1 MPRRSLRKKV
11 LCTLQKIVSSRRDEA
26 DDRLIFD
33 DDDSLED
40 GIDDEYEEM
49 LNQLHSQRY
58 LNERTSRKRE
68 SMCFNIEDCLSPESL
83 RFNEEEF
90 LAYFRLTREQ
100 FKEVAHIISSQSTFI
115 KQRKK

>member
-1 MPRRSLRKKV
+1 
-11 LCTLQKIVSSRRDEA
+11 VSSRRDELN
-26 DDRLIFD
+26 DRLIFD

-58 LNERTSRKRE
+58 LNECNSRKRE

-83 RFNEEEF
+83 
-90 LAYFRLTREQ
+90 
-100 FKEVAHIISSQSTFI
+100 
-115 KQRKK
+115 